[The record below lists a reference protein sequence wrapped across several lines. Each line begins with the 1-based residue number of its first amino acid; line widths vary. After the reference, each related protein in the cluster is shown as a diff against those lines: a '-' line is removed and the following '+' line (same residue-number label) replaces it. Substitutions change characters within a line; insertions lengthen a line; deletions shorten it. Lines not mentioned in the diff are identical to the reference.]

1 MTMIL
6 RISDGTTTCDL
17 IYHSAANRKYMLARD
32 GWAPALAVLRDSE
45 LGGRGPYTDVTEEIE
60 VHVLGESPADVLSNF
75 STLARLVDQAARWYR
90 GDAVSVVKLYYAP
103 EGASQAGAAVVL
115 GRAPGDETS
124 GVNLPITF
132 NGDLQA
138 YMIAGV
144 RLRLYR
150 RGLWI
155 GADSSPATSS
165 SAANPT
171 IHTVTF
177 SDNQLF
183 SSPAKITI
191 GGMTNV
197 TAAFAGIVAVAD
209 DSAKMAVIE
218 GENLAP
224 ATNWASVVDA
234 NARGG
239 NVLGYNNTS
248 TANTFTASSAA
259 NGGVTG
265 QRIALYATL
274 KNVAGGT
281 PANFQVR
288 ALVQRLG
295 TSYRTPTIP
304 IDTTT
309 YANPKV
315 VFLGTVVFPEQTAST
330 AWSLTLEAA
339 NDVAAVGN
347 ALQIDYIFVIALDD
361 EYSRVVAFSDFT
373 LGSGVSQLILDDR
386 FLTNTVSA
394 VVDASNPP
402 RYANYSGDP
411 LIQSHGTTLVGAIVA
426 TQGANWRIRNTTP
439 ATASTT
445 LTAVRHNA
453 YLVPL

>member
-1 MTMIL
+1 MVIL
-6 RISDGTTTCDL
+6 RISDGSTVCDL
-17 IYHSAANRKYMLARD
+17 IYHSAANRKYMLVRN
-32 GWAPALAVLRDSE
+32 GWAPALAALRDSE
-45 LGGRGPYTDVTEEIE
+45 LGGRGPYTDVVEEIE
-60 VHVLGESPADVLSNF
+60 INVLGESQADVLSNF
-75 STLARLVDQAARWYR
+75 STLARLIDQAARWYR

-103 EGASQAGAAVVL
+103 EGASQAGTAVML
-115 GRAPGDETS
+115 GPAPGDETS
-124 GVNLPITF
+124 GVNLPVTS

-138 YMIAGV
+138 FMIAGL
-144 RLRLYR
+144 RLRFLR

-183 SSPAKITI
+183 SSPTKVTI

-197 TAAFAGIVAVAD
+197 TAAFAGIIAVAD
-209 DSAKMAVIE
+209 DSAKMTIIE

-239 NVLGYNNTS
+239 NVLGYNNTT
-248 TANTFTASSAA
+248 TANTFTGSSLA

-265 QRIALYATL
+265 QRIAFYATL
-274 KNVAGGT
+274 KNVASAT
-281 PANFQVR
+281 PATYQLR
-288 ALVQRLG
+288 ALIQRQG
-295 TSYRTPTIP
+295 TSYRTPIIP
-304 IDTTT
+304 IDPTN
-309 YANPKV
+309 YATPKV
-315 VFLGTVVFPEQTAST
+315 VFLGAVVFPEQTASG
-330 AWSLTLEAA
+330 AWNLSLEAA
-339 NDVAAVGN
+339 NDVLGVLN

-394 VVDASNPP
+394 VVDASNPV

-411 LIQSHGTTLVGAIVA
+411 LIQSHGTTLVGVIVA

-439 ATASTT
+439 ATSNTN
-445 LTAVRHNA
+445 LSAVRHNA